1 MVSEVQ
7 ETGAPNPSRIAQLA
21 ELGIEPGVG
30 FKLSNFDPQTQE
42 AINAG
47 FADGWKELGSYRD
60 KMGEKIN
67 VDAFWSL
74 TGHGNRSR

>member
-1 MVSEVQ
+1 MVSEAQ
-7 ETGAPNPSRIAQLA
+7 ETGAPNPSRIAQLV

-30 FKLSNFDPQTQE
+30 FKLSNFDPQIQE

-47 FADGWKELGSYRD
+47 FADGWKLLGSYRD